1 MYNKDNQS
9 IFLFAIMSLIVY
21 CFNNNMIIVLLI
33 PMIFING
40 LILINK
46 INNKEGF
53 KEDFEEDFDNNSESG
68 DESDNETTI
77 NSKGTNYNDD
87 NTLNIKVYSD
97 EKVATP

>member
-1 MYNKDNQS
+1 
-9 IFLFAIMSLIVY
+9 
-21 CFNNNMIIVLLI
+21 
-33 PMIFING
+33 MIFING

-87 NTLNIKVYSD
+87 NKKLIETIKKLVPASNKGNDIDIHKLNTVLNKVHNIIQD
-97 EKVATP
+97 V